1 MPGNPPGYSAS
12 YAERERLH
20 LRQETYFGRRTSQSS
35 LVPAILEPVKRL
47 VSTARLKW
55 DTAYYQRQQG
65 RLPVTKPWKWEQAKS
80 QTGFDDRKPLTVL
93 AHAWE
98 CWGFWL
104 EVFRRPKNGDHRYLT
119 ASVLARRALRGWRR
133 WTIQEKLLAPTWQ
146 QVRLNARLLPPLPT
160 STGST
165 RPRTRTAAPRAH
177 EMGPLAT
184 YYYGASPWV
193 TSLQEHEER
202 AQVTSS
208 YDEWRS
214 AQDSLLQ
221 EFDRLHPGRVWLRSW
236 LINCN
241 LVNANS
247 PRWYQFLQ
255 FSSKYPPYGQLERA
269 SYRSR
274 PPPKLRCVLCH
285 YGQPYSW
292 HLIEATPACG
302 PRRDGFQETEWQE
315 SVLFTT
321 AGSCQGSIRWASMQT
336 ALSEIQARLAELN
349 VTGGKPGRQQSHSD
363 IHTWRPADTVFEP
376 SPWPMYALGRDV
388 YPSFSPSTDLD
399 PAHPSPCNETT
410 EDHCDFDFD
419 SAHSLTEDSDF
430 SDAESVASRLE
441 FQEHRLLRRSWY
453 SWRYLTEGNRR
464 SGKGWDPFNRIP
476 ASEVPAN
483 QWQTDLASIVRQPN
497 SLFGQPKRST
507 RTRSPTFSYWESR
520 RGHPLRRPIAR
531 SVVQPIVHRPGRSTR
546 TTPAKC
552 ATKRGR
558 RQHRQ
563 ELRQARANRK
573 ADRNELSR
581 PARSVVQPSSVFV
594 FTPLTAPAFKFT
606 VPATSGVFVFGRS
619 TLTGMEF
626 SPSSSSS
633 SSFSTFSALSTL
645 SINSTNLT
653 NSTST
658 HQRSAR
664 LGPDQ
669 LWGATQST
677 TLESDTKIDRVAGQS
692 SSLSLTAARINQRP
706 RQLHDVSPH
715 VSLLHQIAGSEPAR
729 GLKPRGASHR
739 PDPLLMSTSLY
750 STPTFPS
757 SGAALVGAGE
767 GEAPHTHSLTSQRER
782 EAILHHT
789 PDLSALDD
797 SSLDDSER
805 ASAAS
810 TIPMLTA
817 LLSFWL
823 ARRADRPRQR
833 GRKARDLKRG
843 TAHGQLVHFLSSGTE
858 SGEHHRQ
865 PRRHGSRCTRAL
877 MKTLGRSKWLNG
889 LCRCLHSGCT
899 DGTGPSPS
907 IEP

>member
-47 VSTARLKW
+47 VSKARLKW

-65 RLPVTKPWKWEQAKS
+65 RLPVIKPWKWEQAKS
-80 QTGFDDRKPLTVL
+80 QTGYDDQKPLTVL
-93 AHAWE
+93 AHAWY

-241 LVNANS
+241 LVNADS

-255 FSSKYPPYGQLERA
+255 FSSKYPPYGQVQRA

-464 SGKGWDPFNRIP
+464 SGKGWDPFNRIL
-476 ASEVPAN
+476 ASEVLAN
-483 QWQTDLASIVRQPN
+483 QWQTDLASIDRQPN

-531 SVVQPIVHRPGRSTR
+531 SVVQPIVHQSRRSMR
-546 TTPAKC
+546 TLPAKC
-552 ATKRGR
+552 STKRGR
-558 RQHRQ
+558 RQHRH

-573 ADRNELSR
+573 ADRNERSR
-581 PARSVVQPSSVFV
+581 PARSGVQPSSAFV
-594 FTPLTAPAFKFT
+594 FASPTAPAFKFT

-619 TLTGMEF
+619 TSTGIEF
-626 SPSSSSS
+626 PPSRPSSTTLISSTSSSSS
-633 SSFSTFSALSTL
+633 SSSTL
-645 SINSTNLT
+645 TDITLT
-653 NSTST
+653 GL
-658 HQRSAR
+658 QG
-664 LGPDQ
+664 LGGNQ
-669 LWGATQST
+669 LWGETQST
-677 TLESDTKIDRVAGQS
+677 TLESVCNKIDLVAGQS
-692 SSLSLTAARINQRP
+692 LSPSLTATRVNQRP
-706 RQLHDVSPH
+706 RQLHDVRPH
-715 VSLLHQIAGSEPAR
+715 VSLL
-729 GLKPRGASHR
+729 
-739 PDPLLMSTSLY
+739 
-750 STPTFPS
+750 
-757 SGAALVGAGE
+757 
-767 GEAPHTHSLTSQRER
+767 
-782 EAILHHT
+782 HT

-797 SSLDDSER
+797 SSVDDSER

-810 TIPMLTA
+810 TIPMLTT

-833 GRKARDLKRG
+833 GRKARDLRRG

-899 DGTGPSPS
+899 DGTGPWPS

>member
-1 MPGNPPGYSAS
+1 MPGSPPGYSTS

-35 LVPAILEPVKRL
+35 SVSAILEPVKRL
-47 VSTARLKW
+47 VSKSRLKW
-55 DTAYYQRQQG
+55 DTAYYQRQLG
-65 RLPVTKPWKWEQAKS
+65 RLPVAKPWQWEHAKS
-80 QTGFDDRKPLTVL
+80 QTGYDAQEPLTVL
-93 AHAWE
+93 AHAWD

-104 EVFRRPKNGDHRYLT
+104 EVFRRPRNGDHRYLA

-146 QVRLNARLLPPLPT
+146 QVRLNARLIPPLPT
-160 STGST
+160 PTGST

-177 EMGPLAT
+177 EMGPRAT

-202 AQVTSS
+202 AQMTSS

-236 LINCN
+236 LINDN

-255 FSSKYPPYGQLERA
+255 FSGKYPPYGQLKRA

-315 SVLFTT
+315 TVLFTT

-336 ALSEIQARLAELN
+336 ALLEIQARLAELN
-349 VTGGKPGRQQSHSD
+349 VTGGKPCRQQSHSD

-376 SPWPMYALGRDV
+376 SPWPIYSLGRDV
-388 YPSFSPSTDLD
+388 YPSFSPSTDLV

-441 FQEHRLLRRSWY
+441 FQEHRLLQRSWY

-464 SGKGWDPFNRIP
+464 SGKGWDPFNPIL
-476 ASEVPAN
+476 ASEVLAN

-497 SLFGQPKRST
+497 SPFGQPKRST

-531 SVVQPIVHRPGRSTR
+531 SVVQPIVHQSRRSTR
-546 TTPAKC
+546 TPPAKC
-552 ATKRGR
+552 STKRGR
-558 RQHRQ
+558 RQHRH
-563 ELRQARANRK
+563 ELRQARAHRK
-573 ADRNELSR
+573 ADRNERSR
-581 PARSVVQPSSVFV
+581 PTRSGVPPSSAFV
-594 FTPLTAPAFKFT
+594 FASPTAPAFKFT

-626 SPSSSSS
+626 SPSPSSSS
-633 SSFSTFSALSTL
+633 SSSMIHHHFQHFRHSRHFQVTQVTQLAQVP
-645 SINSTNLT
+645 LT
-653 NSTST
+653 KGL
-658 HQRSAR
+658 Q
-664 LGPDQ
+664 G
-669 LWGATQST
+669 
-677 TLESDTKIDRVAGQS
+677 LERT
-692 SSLSLTAARINQRP
+692 
-706 RQLHDVSPH
+706 
-715 VSLLHQIAGSEPAR
+715 
-729 GLKPRGASHR
+729 
-739 PDPLLMSTSLY
+739 
-750 STPTFPS
+750 S
-757 SGAALVGAGE
+757 SGAR
-767 GEAPHTHSLTSQRER
+767 H
-782 EAILHHT
+782 
-789 PDLSALDD
+789 
-797 SSLDDSER
+797 R
-805 ASAAS
+805 AQHWSP
-810 TIPMLTA
+810 IP
-817 LLSFWL
+817 
-823 ARRADRPRQR
+823 R
-833 GRKARDLKRG
+833 
-843 TAHGQLVHFLSSGTE
+843 
-858 SGEHHRQ
+858 
-865 PRRHGSRCTRAL
+865 
-877 MKTLGRSKWLNG
+877 
-889 LCRCLHSGCT
+889 
-899 DGTGPSPS
+899 
-907 IEP
+907 

>member
-80 QTGFDDRKPLTVL
+80 QTGYDDQKPLTVL

-104 EVFRRPKNGDHRYLT
+104 AVFRRPKNGDHRYLT

-208 YDEWRS
+208 YNQWRS
-214 AQDSLLQ
+214 AQDSLLE
-221 EFDRLHPGRVWLRSW
+221 EFDRLHPGRVWLRMW
-236 LINCN
+236 LINDN
-241 LVNANS
+241 PVNADS

-581 PARSVVQPSSVFV
+581 PARSVVQPSSAFV
-594 FTPLTAPAFKFT
+594 FRVGPRHGANSGGGNEPRFRPAGEVKNI
-606 VPATSGVFVFGRS
+606 VYENRGVF
-619 TLTGMEF
+619 
-626 SPSSSSS
+626 
-633 SSFSTFSALSTL
+633 
-645 SINSTNLT
+645 N
-653 NSTST
+653 
-658 HQRSAR
+658 
-664 LGPDQ
+664 
-669 LWGATQST
+669 
-677 TLESDTKIDRVAGQS
+677 KYY
-692 SSLSLTAARINQRP
+692 
-706 RQLHDVSPH
+706 
-715 VSLLHQIAGSEPAR
+715 LL
-729 GLKPRGASHR
+729 
-739 PDPLLMSTSLY
+739 
-750 STPTFPS
+750 
-757 SGAALVGAGE
+757 
-767 GEAPHTHSLTSQRER
+767 
-782 EAILHHT
+782 
-789 PDLSALDD
+789 
-797 SSLDDSER
+797 
-805 ASAAS
+805 
-810 TIPMLTA
+810 
-817 LLSFWL
+817 
-823 ARRADRPRQR
+823 
-833 GRKARDLKRG
+833 
-843 TAHGQLVHFLSSGTE
+843 
-858 SGEHHRQ
+858 
-865 PRRHGSRCTRAL
+865 
-877 MKTLGRSKWLNG
+877 
-889 LCRCLHSGCT
+889 
-899 DGTGPSPS
+899 
-907 IEP
+907 